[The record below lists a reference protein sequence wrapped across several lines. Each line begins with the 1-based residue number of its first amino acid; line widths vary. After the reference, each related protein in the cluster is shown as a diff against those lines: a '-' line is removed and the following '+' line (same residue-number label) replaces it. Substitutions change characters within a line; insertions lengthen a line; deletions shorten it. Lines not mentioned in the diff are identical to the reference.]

1 MHSIDP
7 LSRLRN
13 HFTLSPVKPEPSETT
28 VTLSAVKPEP
38 RETTVLAVN
47 QSDMGGQRSH
57 EIRKGPNKSIKMCM
71 IFSQAVNDWMEV
83 NVDKKK
89 VNVEVLDGSSSNK
102 TFLIVCCGFI
112 SLDQRNRV
120 LFPIEHDLVVMSF
133 FSPELR
139 GELSL

>member
-1 MHSIDP
+1 MI
-7 LSRLRN
+7 
-13 HFTLSPVKPEPSETT
+13 
-28 VTLSAVKPEP
+28 
-38 RETTVLAVN
+38 
-47 QSDMGGQRSH
+47 
-57 EIRKGPNKSIKMCM
+57 GPNKSIKMCM
-71 IFSQAVNDWMEV
+71 IFFQAVNDWMEV

-112 SLDQRNRV
+112 NLDQRNKV
-120 LFPIEHDLVVMSF
+120 LFPVEHDLVVMSF